1 MPHHGA
7 NRPFQSIPPFPPR
20 QRRAFVTS
28 AKVTQKHFDSLTAIK
43 SAFAPYGVVWGLCP
57 RQLRLPP
64 PAGPPFEKG
73 TLHPA

>member
-1 MPHHGA
+1 VAGWHLSTVKSKIFEITA
-7 NRPFQSIPPFPPR
+7 
-20 QRRAFVTS
+20 
-28 AKVTQKHFDSLTAIK
+28 DSLSAIK